1 MADKA
6 RLIARI
12 LDAQRRIQH
21 LLAYDRSNPLF
32 DSNLT
37 LPQLKIL
44 LVLSLRG
51 DASGQEL
58 SRVMGV
64 GLATMTGIVDRLAAQ
79 NLVARRQDPRDR
91 RVRRVELTESG
102 RQLIDGIITAGIERQ
117 QRILKR
123 LTVDDLR
130 TVERAARLMADAATA
145 EFAANPPSPH
155 DLLP

>member
-21 LLAYDRSNPLF
+21 LFAYDRSNPLF
-32 DSNLT
+32 DSKLT
-37 LPQLKIL
+37 LPQFKIL

-51 DASGQEL
+51 DVSGQEL

-64 GLATMTGIVDRLAAQ
+64 RLATITGMVDRLAAQ
-79 NLVARRQDPRDR
+79 DLVARREDPRDR

-102 RQLIDGIITAGIERQ
+102 RQLTEGIITAGIERQ
-117 QRILKR
+117 ERMLQR
-123 LTVDDLR
+123 LTVADLR

-145 EFAANPPSPH
+145 ESAATPPSP
-155 DLLP
+155 DGLSP